1 MKNAK
6 LFSVGIFLTVLI
18 FSCGDNS
25 TDWKKVD
32 SLYLDSLEKAEA
44 QKHADKMNSQGTIN
58 LIDPNGLR
66 QGYWKIIGAMIEDSA
81 FAADAIVKEGL
92 YVDGK
97 EEGVW
102 IEHSPDGSM
111 KTQTNYHEGKVIK

>member
-1 MKNAK
+1 MK
-6 LFSVGIFLTVLI
+6 LFSFGILLAVFI

-25 TDWKKVD
+25 TDWKKID

-44 QKHADKMNSQGTIN
+44 LKHEAKINTRDTN

-81 FAADAIVKEGL
+81 FAAETIVKEGR

-102 IEHSPDGSM
+102 IEYSPDG
-111 KTQTNYHEGKVIK
+111 KTEIKTNYHEGKIVE